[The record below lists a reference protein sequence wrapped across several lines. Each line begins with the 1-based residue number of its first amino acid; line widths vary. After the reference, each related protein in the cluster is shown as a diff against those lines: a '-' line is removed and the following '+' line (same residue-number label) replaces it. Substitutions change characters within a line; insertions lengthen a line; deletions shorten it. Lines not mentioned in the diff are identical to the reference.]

1 MNDSK
6 VQTRT
11 MVQWII
17 MIVVMS
23 IAVANPLFLYST
35 TNSTD
40 NAWRLGLDL
49 RGGVDMI
56 YRAKFDETKDPAE
69 FNTLDKRVNALQG
82 AVEVVR
88 KRIDP
93 GGTMEILVTHN
104 NVDRLVIQVPGIKE
118 KAEKKGDL
126 TIDSLT
132 KLLGSTVQLQF
143 IDTGSE
149 SFPEGTDISEQIKNG
164 KYPVTFEG
172 SELNK
177 AEFRTDQVGQPIVGF
192 EWKKEAGDRFGQYT
206 SQNVGKYMAIVLD
219 GKVISCPVIKGP
231 IWGGSGVIE
240 GKFSTEQVDLLV
252 RQLNGGRLPVPLA
265 KSSVRYVGPTLGKE
279 SLKASLIAGLVGFG
293 MVVVYML
300 VWYKVA
306 GLIASL
312 ALAMFVILNLGF
324 ISLFQITL
332 TLPGIAGIILG
343 VGMAVDSNVIIFERL
358 KEELTWGKTMQ
369 AAIDTAFNRAWVA
382 VFDSHVTLI
391 LTSILLY
398 MYGEGPIKGFAVTL
412 VLGGLISLYSAVT
425 VTRVM
430 IQSVTSSG
438 IVTNRKLLV

>member
-11 MVQWII
+11 MIQWII
-17 MIVVMS
+17 MFTVLA
-23 IAVANPLFLYST
+23 IAVANPLYLYNTNKST
-35 TNSTD
+35 ENI
-40 NAWRLGLDL
+40 WRLGLDL

-56 YRAKFDETKDPAE
+56 YRAKFDETKDPTE
-69 FNTLDKRVNALQG
+69 FNTLEKKSAALQG

-93 GGTMEILVTHN
+93 SGTMELLVTHN
-104 NVDRLVIQVPGIKE
+104 NIDRVVIQVPGVKE

-126 TIDSLT
+126 TIDNLT
-132 KLLGSTVQLQF
+132 QLLGSTVQLQF
-143 IDTGSE
+143 VNTGSTPV
-149 SFPEGTDISEQIKNG
+149 SEGVDISADIESG
-164 KYPVTFEG
+164 KYKVEFEG
-172 SELNK
+172 SELKK
-177 AEFRTDQVGQPIVGF
+177 AEFRTDQMGKPIVGF
-192 EWKKEAGDRFGQYT
+192 EWKKDAGDRFGKYT
-206 SQNVGKYMAIVLD
+206 SENVNNYMAISLD

-231 IWGGSGVIE
+231 IWGGSGIIE
-240 GKFSTEQVDLLV
+240 GTFSSEQVDLLV

-265 KSSVRYVGPTLGKE
+265 KSSVRYVGPTLGQE
-279 SLKASLIAGLVGFG
+279 SLNASLIAGLIGFG
-293 MVVVYML
+293 LVAIYMI
-300 VWYKVA
+300 VWYKVS
-306 GLIASL
+306 GLIASIAL
-312 ALAMFVILNLGF
+312 ALFLALNLGF

-332 TLPGIAGIILG
+332 TLPGIAGIVLG
-343 VGMAVDSNVIIFERL
+343 IGMAVDSNVIIFERL
-358 KEELTWGKTMQ
+358 KEELIWGKTMQ

-391 LTSILLY
+391 LTSCLLY

-430 IQSVTSSG
+430 IQSVTTSG
-438 IVTNRKLLV
+438 IVSNRKLLV